1 VKSARTG
8 VGRPAGGVMVG
19 RGVAG
24 GETLGGGVGGELG
37 CADGPPGAGEA
48 EGDGTTEAVL
58 HAAKVTTATS
68 AAAIANLD
76 IVDSK

>member
-1 VKSARTG
+1 V
-8 VGRPAGGVMVG
+8 VVG

-24 GETLGGGVGGELG
+24 GETLGGAVGGTLG
-37 CADGPPGAGEA
+37 CADGVTGVGEA

-58 HAAKVTTATS
+58 HAASVTTATS
-68 AAAIANLD
+68 AAAKANLD